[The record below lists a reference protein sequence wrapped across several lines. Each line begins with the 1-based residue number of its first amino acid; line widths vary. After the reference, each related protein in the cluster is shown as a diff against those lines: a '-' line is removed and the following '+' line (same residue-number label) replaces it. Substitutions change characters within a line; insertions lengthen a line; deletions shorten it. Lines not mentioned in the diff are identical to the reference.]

1 MPKVRNKSE
10 TGKTV
15 TDATKKDKKINGEK
29 RIRAE
34 GK

>member
-29 RIRAE
+29 KIKAKE
-34 GK
+34 K